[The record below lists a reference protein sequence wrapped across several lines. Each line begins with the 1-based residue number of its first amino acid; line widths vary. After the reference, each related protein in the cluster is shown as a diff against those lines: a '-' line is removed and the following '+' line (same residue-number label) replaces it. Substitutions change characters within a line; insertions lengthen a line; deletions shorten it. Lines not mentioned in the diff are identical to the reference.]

1 MRRSRPCAR
10 DLYVAKTQTSQ
21 GSSSSSWSIQ
31 NSRCASAQS
40 CASSSESALPCV
52 SCSWQHPPVR
62 EKNSIKDQRGW
73 LVLNPAR
80 PPAIVASGPM
90 MQPFPLRSSPV
101 RPNDIAQESEIL
113 PRSSVRRRQRRR
125 HQPELHRV
133 LPRPGDAAKVA
144 VHQQHGHRHHPQ
156 PEHQVR
162 RQPDLVSPADAAEYE
177 PRSACHGQPPQPVGQ
192 ESG

>member
-52 SCSWQHPPVR
+52 SCSWQYPPVR

-101 RPNDIAQESEIL
+101 RPMTSHRNRKFSHDHQSDDGNAGDINQNCTGFT
-113 PRSSVRRRQRRR
+113 PTGRRRESCGA
-125 HQPELHRV
+125 PAT
-133 LPRPGDAAKVA
+133 RPPPSPTARTSGKAAA
-144 VHQQHGHRHHPQ
+144 RFG
-156 PEHQVR
+156 
-162 RQPDLVSPADAAEYE
+162 
-177 PRSACHGQPPQPVGQ
+177 
-192 ESG
+192 